1 MRPLRYLPL
10 WGLLGAALLA
20 LLLYFC
26 LEPAGQGGVFLLPD
40 KLSHLLGFFAL
51 TVWFAA
57 LVERRFF
64 LVVGLVMLAVGIG
77 IEIAQDL
84 MALGRAAELA
94 DVYADLAGI
103 LLGLAVSLPIRDS
116 WLERIERWLSPT

>member
-1 MRPLRYLPL
+1 M
-10 WGLLGAALLA
+10 
-20 LLLYFC
+20 
-26 LEPAGQGGVFLLPD
+26 PD